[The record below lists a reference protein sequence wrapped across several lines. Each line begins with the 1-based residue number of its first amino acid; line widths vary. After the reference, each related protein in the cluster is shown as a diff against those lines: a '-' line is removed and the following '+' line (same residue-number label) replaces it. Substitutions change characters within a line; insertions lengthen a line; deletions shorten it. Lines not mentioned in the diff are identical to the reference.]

1 MCPSS
6 GNREVD
12 YNFQRLLSSVI
23 GSQYFCTC
31 LLNWSESTLGEIGRK
46 PMNIFVTGGAGYIG
60 SATAEALLK
69 EGHSVTVFDSLVTG
83 YQAAVP
89 TGAKF
94 VQADLADSASLEKAL
109 SAEKYDA
116 VMHFAA
122 FIEAGESMKDP
133 GKFFRNNLAN
143 SLQLIEAAKCF
154 GVGRFVL
161 SSTAAVYAS
170 SDAPLSE
177 DSPLDP
183 ANAYGFTKLAI
194 EQALDWYR
202 RIHGLH
208 YAALRYFNAC
218 GALPGRGEAH
228 QPESHLIPRVLSV
241 PLGKLDAIKIFGF
254 DYPTP
259 DTTCIRDYI
268 HISDLVSAHL
278 LALEALARQDKL
290 IYNVGNGN
298 GYSNLEVVE
307 TARSVT
313 GYPIPVIKSPRRS
326 GDAPRLVASSGKIRR
341 ELGWEPHHPDLT
353 DIISSAWEWH
363 RTHPDGYT
371 R

>member
-1 MCPSS
+1 LIFLIYAFFLALRVTKS
-6 GNREVD
+6 
-12 YNFQRLLSSVI
+12 
-23 GSQYFCTC
+23 
-31 LLNWSESTLGEIGRK
+31 GEIGRDIMK
-46 PMNIFVTGGAGYIG
+46 IFVTGGAGYIG

-69 EGHSVTVFDSLVTG
+69 EGHSVTVYDSLVTG
-83 YQAAVP
+83 YRAAVP
-89 TGAKF
+89 VGATF
-94 VQADLADSASLEKAL
+94 IQADLADSTSLGQAL
-109 SAEKYDA
+109 LAGKYDA

-133 GKFFRNNLAN
+133 GKFFKNNLAN
-143 SLQLIEAAKCF
+143 SLQLIEAATRA
-154 GVGRFVL
+154 GVSRFVL

-170 SDAPLSE
+170 SDLPLSE

-268 HISDLVSAHL
+268 HISDLVAAHL
-278 LALEALARQDKL
+278 LALNALDGQDKL
-290 IYNVGNGN
+290 IYNVGNGS
-298 GYSNLEVVE
+298 GYSNLDVVE
-307 TARSVT
+307 TARRVT
-313 GYPIPVIKSPRRS
+313 GHPIPVIKSPRRA
-326 GDAPRLVASSGKIRR
+326 GDAPRLVASSDKIRR
-341 ELGWEPHHPDLT
+341 ELGWQPQHPDLT
-353 DIISSAWEWH
+353 DIIASAWEWH
-363 RTHPDGYT
+363 RSNPDGYT
-371 R
+371 K